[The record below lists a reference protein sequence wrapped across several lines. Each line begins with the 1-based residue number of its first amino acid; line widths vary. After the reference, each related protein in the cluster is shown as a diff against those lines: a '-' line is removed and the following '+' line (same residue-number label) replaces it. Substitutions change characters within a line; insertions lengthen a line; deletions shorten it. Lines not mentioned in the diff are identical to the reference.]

1 MLSISHSFPI
11 SCLNTPL
18 KYGSFIR
25 PLPYIVLFSVFRLVP
40 QILALHAAKHWRRT
54 TISVRERTSSHKSK
68 NKSYVYLSSENCPWW
83 DIPNQVE
90 LDSMQTIWCFYHFD
104 IHPKVGGS
112 WSTQVPGGRWGPGPI
127 YLIVRSQLELIL
139 SVLRDFDALTTARKT

>member
-11 SCLNTPL
+11 SCVNTSL
-18 KYGSFIR
+18 KYGSLIR

-40 QILALHAAKHWRRT
+40 QILALHVAKNWRRT

-68 NKSYVYLSSENCPWW
+68 NRSYVYLSSETAHGEIYQIKESWTRCRQSGAFTTLIYTPRL
-83 DIPNQVE
+83 VA
-90 LDSMQTIWCFYHFD
+90 
-104 IHPKVGGS
+104 VGSRKYLGDAEA
-112 WSTQVPGGRWGPGPI
+112 I

-139 SVLRDFDALTTARKT
+139 SVLRDFDAMTTARKT